1 MLVTFAPQF
10 KHMKK
15 FAALVILCLS
25 GFSVFAQMPGRNGQ
39 QGSQMSGRFYGKV
52 VDAANKG
59 IEAAS
64 VTLVTTKMDTATK
77 KQKEVIVGGMLTS
90 NSGDFSIENVP
101 LFGRY
106 KLRVTGIGYKPYEN
120 SVAFQMP

>member
-1 MLVTFAPQF
+1 
-10 KHMKK
+10 MKK
-15 FAALVILCLS
+15 IVATVLLILT
-25 GFSVFAQMPGRNGQ
+25 GFVVFAQMPGRNGQ

-77 KQKEVIVGGMLTS
+77 KQKEIIVGGMLTS

-120 SVAFQMP
+120 